1 MDIADMPASEEE
13 VRLQLTAILTRPNA
27 SRQSATG
34 SNGLVTGFR
43 DGVTLLPYQTN
54 ALTWMEQKEKEKI
67 QGIFADEMGYGI
79 LWS

>member
-1 MDIADMPASEEE
+1 MPASEEE

-43 DGVTLLPYQTN
+43 DGVTLLPYQAN